1 MGDEIYLIG
10 ASWLK
15 LEDDTELQ
23 LDEAVFEAASA
34 ALRDAGVKRHQVE
47 LSVTSSLDLNDGRS
61 ISNALTANAAAGYL
75 NDETRIEGDASAAFL
90 VAAAGVASNNADVAI
105 IVAINAPEA
114 GTTSERGVRRLREQV
129 SSYTFDSHFDR
140 PVGMSAAATFGM
152 HASGSVERGETTID
166 ELAEATAREIERGL
180 SSGRSSR
187 RSSDAAAVLAS
198 GQAASPLTELMLPA
212 ENAGVGVM
220 VIAGGVVG
228 RRSARVR
235 ARLAGFGSATGL
247 PSTNPAWI
255 REPTEAAR
263 RAANAAYA
271 RAGIDPAS
279 IGYAEITDL
288 SPSITGPLR
297 RALAIEH
304 LAEDKVNRH
313 GGVRSSHPGVA
324 SGLLRLIEASEAIV
338 DGESEGPVVVH
349 ATDDLMGLVSS
360 THSVMVL
367 EAL

>member
-1 MGDEIYLIG
+1 MGDEIYLVG

-15 LEDDTELQ
+15 LEDDTDLQ

-34 ALRDAGVKRHQVE
+34 ALRDAGMKRHQVE

-61 ISNALTANAAAGYL
+61 ISSALTASAAAGYL

-90 VAAAGVASNNADVAI
+90 VAAAGVASNHADVAI

-114 GTTSERGVRRLREQV
+114 GTTSERGIRRLREQV

-152 HASGSVERGETTID
+152 HAAGSVDRGETTV
-166 ELAEATAREIERGL
+166 EALAEATAREIQRGL
-180 SSGRSSR
+180 GSGRSSR
-187 RSSDAAAVLAS
+187 GDLDAAAVRAS
-198 GQAASPLTELMLPA
+198 AVAASPLTELMLPA
-212 ENAGVGVM
+212 ETAGVGAL

-247 PSTNPAWI
+247 PSTNPAWL
-255 REPTEAAR
+255 RQPTEAAQ
-263 RAANAAYA
+263 RAASAAYA

-288 SPSITGPLR
+288 SPSLTGPLR
-297 RALAIEH
+297 HALGIDH
-304 LAEDKVNRH
+304 LAEGKVNRL
-313 GGVRSSHPGVA
+313 GGVRSNHPGIA
-324 SGLLRLIEASEAIV
+324 SGLLRIIEASEAIV
-338 DGESEGPVVVH
+338 DGESDGPVAVH
-349 ATDDLMGLVSS
+349 ATDDLMGLVSA
-360 THSVMVL
+360 TTSVLVL